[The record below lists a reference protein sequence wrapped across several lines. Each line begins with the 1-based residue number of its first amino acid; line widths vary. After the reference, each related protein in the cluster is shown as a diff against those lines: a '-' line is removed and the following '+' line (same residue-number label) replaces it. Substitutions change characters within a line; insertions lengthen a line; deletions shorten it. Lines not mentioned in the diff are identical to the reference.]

1 MQTSRWTGLDRIVE
15 VESGKRAC
23 GFRNIPNT
31 LSILDSHFPRMP
43 VLPGVLMLGS
53 MGELAARLLH
63 DHTGRTWRLA
73 GADQV
78 RFRHFVQPGDQL
90 DFEVELKDVSDSGA
104 GLSGTARVAGK
115 VMVTARR
122 LRMVPDRRGENA

>member
-1 MQTSRWTGLDRIVE
+1 MPTSRWTGLDRIVE
-15 VESGKRAC
+15 LERGKRAC
-23 GFRNIPNT
+23 GYRNIPNT

-53 MGELAARLLH
+53 MGELAARLLE
-63 DHTGRTWRLA
+63 DHTGRRWRLA

-90 DFEVELKDVSDSGA
+90 DVEVELKDASETA
-104 GLSGTARVAGK
+104 ATLSAAARVDGK

-122 LRMVPDRRGENA
+122 LRMVPDATEGTA

>member
-1 MQTSRWTGLDRIVE
+1 VE
-15 VESGKRAC
+15 LESGKRAC
-23 GFRNIPNT
+23 GFRNIPHT

-53 MGELAARLLH
+53 MGELAAVLLR
-63 DHTGRTWRLA
+63 DHTNRTWRLA

-90 DFEVELKDVSDSGA
+90 ELEVELKDVSDSA
-104 GLSGTARVAGK
+104 AVLSATARVEGK
-115 VMVTARR
+115 VMVTVRR
-122 LRMVPDRRGENA
+122 LRMAPVADRANS

>member
-1 MQTSRWTGLDRIVE
+1 VQTSRWTGLDRLVE
-15 VESGKRAC
+15 LERGKRAC
-23 GFRNIPNT
+23 AYRNIPNT

-53 MGELAARLLH
+53 MGELAALLLR
-63 DHTGRTWRLA
+63 DHTNRTWRLA

-90 DFEVELKDVSDSGA
+90 ELEVELKDLSETAA
-104 GLSGTARVAGK
+104 GLSATARVAGK

-122 LRMVPDRRGENA
+122 LRMVPEPGGANP

>member
-1 MQTSRWTGLDRIVE
+1 VQTSRWTGLDRIVE
-15 VESGKRAC
+15 MDSGKRAR

-53 MGELAARLLH
+53 MGELAARLLQE
-63 DHTGRTWRLA
+63 HTGRSWRLA

-90 DFEVELKDVSDSGA
+90 EFEVELKDVSDSAA
-104 GLSGTARVAGK
+104 GLSGSARVEGK

-122 LRMVPDRRGENA
+122 LRMVPDAGGASA

>member
-1 MQTSRWTGLDRIVE
+1 VKTSRWTGLDRIVE
-15 VESGKRAC
+15 LERGKRAC
-23 GFRNIPNT
+23 GYRNITNT

-53 MGELAARLLH
+53 MGELAAHLLQ
-63 DHTGRTWRLA
+63 DQTGKQWRLA
-73 GADQV
+73 GAEQV

-90 DFEVELKDVSDSGA
+90 ELEVELKDVSETA
-104 GLSGTARVAGK
+104 AALSATAKVEGK

-122 LRMVPDRRGENA
+122 IRMVPA

>member
-1 MQTSRWTGLDRIVE
+1 MTSRWTGLDRIVE
-15 VESGKRAC
+15 VESGKRAS
-23 GFRNIPNT
+23 GFRNITNT

-53 MGELAARLLH
+53 MGELASHLLR
-63 DHTGRTWRLA
+63 DHTGKAWKLA

-90 DFEVELKDVSDSGA
+90 EVEVELKDVADTSA
-104 GLSGTARVAGK
+104 TLTATARVEGK

-122 LRMVPDRRGENA
+122 LRMVPA

>member
-1 MQTSRWTGLDRIVE
+1 VKTSRWTGLDRIVE
-15 VESGKRAC
+15 LERGKRAC
-23 GFRNIPNT
+23 GFRNITNT

-53 MGELAARLLH
+53 MGELAAHLLQ
-63 DHTGRTWRLA
+63 DQTGQKWRLA

-90 DFEVELKDVSDSGA
+90 ELEVELKDVSETAATLGA
-104 GLSGTARVAGK
+104 TARVEGK

-122 LRMVPDRRGENA
+122 LRMVPA

>member
-1 MQTSRWTGLDRIVE
+1 VQTSRWTGLDRIVE
-15 VESGKRAC
+15 LESGKRAC

-53 MGELAARLLH
+53 MGELAARLLQE
-63 DHTGRTWRLA
+63 HTGRTWRLA

-90 DFEVELKDVSDSGA
+90 EFEVELKDVSDTAA
-104 GLSGTARVAGK
+104 GLSATARVEGK

-122 LRMVPDRRGENA
+122 LRMVPDAGGPNA

>member
-1 MQTSRWTGLDRIVE
+1 VTSRWTGLDRIVE
-15 VESGKRAC
+15 VESGKRAS
-23 GFRNIPNT
+23 GFRNITNT

-53 MGELAARLLH
+53 MGELASHLLR
-63 DHTGRTWRLA
+63 DHTGKAWKLA

-90 DFEVELKDVSDSGA
+90 EVEVELKDVADTSA
-104 GLSGTARVAGK
+104 TLTATARVEGK

-122 LRMVPDRRGENA
+122 LRMVPA

>member
-1 MQTSRWTGLDRIVE
+1 VE
-15 VESGKRAC
+15 VESDKRAC

>member
-1 MQTSRWTGLDRIVE
+1 VQTSRWTGLDRIVE
-15 VESGKRAC
+15 LESGKRAC

-53 MGELAARLLH
+53 MGELAARLLQE
-63 DHTGRTWRLA
+63 HTGRSWRLA

-78 RFRHFVQPGDQL
+78 RFRHFVQPGDKL
-90 DFEVELKDVSDSGA
+90 EFEVELKDISDTAA
-104 GLSGTARVAGK
+104 GLSGTARVEGK

-122 LRMVPDRRGENA
+122 LRMVPEAGGANA

>member
-1 MQTSRWTGLDRIVE
+1 MSAQPSRWTGLDRIVE
-15 VESGKRAC
+15 LEPGKRAC
-23 GFRNIPNT
+23 GFRNVTNT

-53 MGELAARLLH
+53 MGELAAQLLEH
-63 DHTGRTWRLA
+63 QTGRNWRMA

-90 DFEVELKDVSDSGA
+90 DVEVELKDVSDETA
-104 GLSGTARVAGK
+104 VLSATARVEGK

-122 LRMVPDRRGENA
+122 LRMVPA

>member
-1 MQTSRWTGLDRIVE
+1 M
-15 VESGKRAC
+15 ESGKRAC

-53 MGELAARLLH
+53 MGELAAQLLQE
-63 DHTGRTWRLA
+63 HTGRSWRLA

-78 RFRHFVQPGDQL
+78 RFRHFVQPGDKL
-90 DFEVELKDVSDSGA
+90 EFEVELKDVSDSAA
-104 GLSGTARVAGK
+104 GLSGTARVEGK

-122 LRMVPDRRGENA
+122 LRMVPDARGATA

>member
-1 MQTSRWTGLDRIVE
+1 MQTSRWTGLDRVVE
-15 VESGKRAC
+15 LEPGKRAC

-53 MGELAARLLH
+53 MGELAAVLLR
-63 DHTGRTWRLA
+63 DHTNRSWRLA

-90 DFEVELKDVSDSGA
+90 ELEVELKDVSDSA
-104 GLSGTARVAGK
+104 AVLSATARVEGK
-115 VMVTARR
+115 VMVTVRR
-122 LRMVPDRRGENA
+122 LRMAPVADRANS

>member
-1 MQTSRWTGLDRIVE
+1 M
-15 VESGKRAC
+15 
-23 GFRNIPNT
+23 
-31 LSILDSHFPRMP
+31 
-43 VLPGVLMLGS
+43 
-53 MGELAARLLH
+53 
-63 DHTGRTWRLA
+63 
-73 GADQV
+73 

>member
-1 MQTSRWTGLDRIVE
+1 VQTSRWTGLDRIVE
-15 VESGKRAC
+15 LEPGKRAC
-23 GFRNIPNT
+23 GFRNVTNT
-31 LSILDSHFPRMP
+31 LAILDSHFPRMP

-53 MGELAARLLH
+53 FGDLAAHLLK
-63 DHTGRTWRLA
+63 DHTGRAWRLA

-90 DFEVELKDVSDSGA
+90 ELEVELKDVSETGA
-104 GLSGTARVAGK
+104 ALSATARVEGK

-122 LRMVPDRRGENA
+122 LRMVPA

>member
-1 MQTSRWTGLDRIVE
+1 VQTSRWTGLDRILE
-15 VESGKRAC
+15 VEPGKRAR
-23 GFRNIPNT
+23 GFRNVTNT

-53 MGELAARLLH
+53 MGELAARLLA
-63 DHTGRTWRLA
+63 DQTARSWRLA
-73 GADQV
+73 GAEQV

-90 DFEVELKDVSDSGA
+90 ELEVELKDVSESGA
-104 GLSGTARVAGK
+104 SLSGTARVEGK

-122 LRMVPDRRGENA
+122 LRMVPDEREAHA